1 MKIGIT
7 GGTGLVGKRITA
19 LLLKTGNE
27 VVILTRNVAGKK
39 SVGGCSYALFDAANN
54 TCDVAALQQLD
65 AVIHLAGE
73 SVAGKRWSNQ
83 QKELIVSSRVQGT
96 AYLIEQLRKHGSRCK
111 TLVAASAIGYYG
123 PDKQPIVPFTE
134 NQPPATDFLGETSR
148 RWEEEEQKAA
158 DIMRTISLRI
168 GIVLSKDGGAFYEF
182 VKTAK
187 FGLLPVPGTG
197 RQVISWIHVEDLARL
212 FVHALTNASMHGVY
226 NAVAP
231 APVPTAVMMKEIAAA
246 HKGFLITMP
255 VPAFVLQIVLGEMS
269 IEILKS
275 CTVSAAHTLQS
286 GFIYTYPDIGSAV
299 KNLVK

>member
-7 GGTGLVGKRITA
+7 GGTGLVGKRVTA
-19 LLLKTGNE
+19 LLLSMGNE
-27 VVILTRNVAGKK
+27 VVILTRNVTGKK
-39 SVGGCSYALFDAANN
+39 TAAGCSYALFDAANN
-54 TCDVAALQQLD
+54 TCDTAALQQLD

-73 SVAGKRWSNQ
+73 PVAGKRWSKQ
-83 QKELIVSSRVQGT
+83 QKERIVSSRVHGT
-96 AYLIEQLRKHGSRCK
+96 AFLVEQLRKYGSRCK

-134 NQPPATDFLGETSR
+134 NEPPATDFLGETSR
-148 RWEEEEQKAA
+148 RWEEEELKAA
-158 DIMRTISLRI
+158 DIMRTVSFRI
-168 GIVLSKDGGAFYEF
+168 GIVLAKEGGAFYEF

-187 FGLLPVPGTG
+187 FGLLPVPGSG
-197 RQVISWIHVEDLARL
+197 SQVISWIHVDDLARL
-212 FVHALTNASMHGVY
+212 FVYALTHTAMKGVY

-231 APVPTAVMMKEIAAA
+231 APVPTAIMMKEIAAA
-246 HKGFLITMP
+246 RKGLLITMP

-286 GFIYTYPDIGSAV
+286 GFTFTYPEIRSAV
-299 KNLVK
+299 KNLVD

>member
-7 GGTGLVGKRITA
+7 GGTGLVGRRVTA
-19 LLLKTGNE
+19 LLLSLGNE

-39 SVGGCSYALFDAANN
+39 VADGCSYAVFDAANN
-54 TCDVAALQQLD
+54 TCDVSALQQLD

-73 SVAGKRWSNQ
+73 PVAGKRWSNR

-96 AYLIEQLRKHGSRCK
+96 AYLVGMLRQHGLRCK

-123 PDKQPIVPFTE
+123 PDKDPIVPFTE
-134 NQPPATDFLGETSR
+134 NQPPATDFLGDTSR
-148 RWEEEEQKAA
+148 KWEEEAQKAA
-158 DIMRTISLRI
+158 DVMRTVSLRI
-168 GIVLSKDGGAFYEF
+168 GIVLAKEGGAFYEF

-197 RQVISWIHVEDLARL
+197 RQVISWIHVDDLARL
-212 FVHALTNASMHGVY
+212 FVHALTNAGMQGVY

-231 APVPTAVMMKEIAAA
+231 APVPTATMMKEIATA

-275 CTVSAAHTLQS
+275 CTVSAAHTVQS
-286 GFIYTYPDIGSAV
+286 GFSFTYPDISSAV
-299 KNLVK
+299 KNLVN

>member
-7 GGTGLVGKRITA
+7 GGTGLVGRRVTA
-19 LLLKTGNE
+19 LLLSLGNE
-27 VVILTRNVAGKK
+27 VVILTRSVAGKK
-39 SVGGCSYALFDAANN
+39 SAGGCSYAVFDAANN

-73 SVAGKRWSNQ
+73 PVAGKRWSNR

-96 AYLIEQLRKHGSRCK
+96 AYLVAMLRQHGARCK

-123 PDKQPIVPFTE
+123 PDKDPIVPFTE
-134 NQPPATDFLGETSR
+134 NQPPATDFLGDTSR
-148 RWEEEEQKAA
+148 RWEEEELNAA
-158 DIMRTISLRI
+158 DMMRTVSLRI
-168 GIVLSKDGGAFYEF
+168 GIVLAKEGGAFYEF

-197 RQVISWIHVEDLARL
+197 RQVISWIHVDDLAQL
-212 FVHALTNASMHGVY
+212 FVHALTNAGMQGVY

-231 APVPTAVMMKEIAAA
+231 APVPTATMMKEIATAR
-246 HKGFLITMP
+246 KGFLITMP
-255 VPAFVLQIVLGEMS
+255 VPAFILQIVLGEMS

-275 CTVSAAHTLQS
+275 CTVSAAHTVQS
-286 GFIYTYPDIGSAV
+286 GFSFTYPDIGSAV
-299 KNLVK
+299 KNLVN